1 MNDDKKPG
9 PTGRF
14 PNGMSAPDDKG
25 ELRTAISIKGG
36 NIVLEFGYAVDWL
49 ALPPNQALVLAAE
62 LIKKSA
68 VAGGGPVDVAIYTK
82 DDVHPDTTIKILQGY
97 LRALFNQVLPSGGTM
112 GEYLAK
118 EDHKLHFAI
127 RSAMGP

>member
-1 MNDDKKPG
+1 MSDDKKPG

-14 PNGMSAPDDKG
+14 PNGMAAPDDKG
-25 ELRTAISIKGG
+25 ELRTAISVKGG

-49 ALPPNQALVLAAE
+49 ALPPDQALILAAE
-62 LIKKSA
+62 IFKKAASA
-68 VAGGGPVDVAIYTK
+68 KGEPVDVVVYTK
-82 DDVHPDTTIKILQGY
+82 DDVAPELTIKILQGY
-97 LRALFNQVLPSGGTM
+97 LRALFNQTLPSGGTM
-112 GEYLAK
+112 ADFLEK